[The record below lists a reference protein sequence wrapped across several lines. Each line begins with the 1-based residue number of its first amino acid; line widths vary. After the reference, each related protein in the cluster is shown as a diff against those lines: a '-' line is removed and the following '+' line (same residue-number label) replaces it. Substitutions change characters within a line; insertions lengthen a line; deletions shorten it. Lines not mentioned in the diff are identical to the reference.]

1 MTLFDFRLIH
11 VRKQRASKNWHE
23 HAFLHHAVS
32 VDLIE
37 RLMDVKKQFHS
48 VLLYNDI
55 EGTLNQHI
63 QPQLAP
69 ENFVVKGNFTAELAT
84 HNTSTTE
91 IVYDENHWPFREEQF
106 DLIITHLAHHLL
118 CDPFKT
124 FQIIQKSLQKDG
136 LMMGSFF
143 GEQTL
148 STLRSTLF
156 ETEEALNMGH
166 APRVLPFMT
175 MDKVAH
181 VLNAIGYRYVVV
193 DKSTYTVDYK
203 NLSSLIDDLRGMAET
218 NVLSQ
223 QHKTPLTR
231 SFLRELDARYPR
243 THQGL
248 LPLIFE
254 IIYFAGW
261 RHV

>member
-1 MTLFDFRLIH
+1 MTLFDFRLIRT
-11 VRKQRASKNWHE
+11 RKQRASKNWHE

-37 RLMDVKKQFHS
+37 RLRDVKKQFHS
-48 VLLYNDI
+48 VLFYNDI
-55 EGTLNQHI
+55 EGTINQHI

-69 ENFVVKGNFTAELAT
+69 ENFVVKGNFTSASAP
-84 HNTSTTE
+84 HNTSAAE

-118 CDPFKT
+118 NDPFHT
-124 FQIIQKSLQKDG
+124 FQIIQRSLKKDG
-136 LMMGSFF
+136 LIMGCFF

-148 STLRSTLF
+148 STLRSALF
-156 ETEEALNMGH
+156 EAEEALHMGH

-193 DKSTYTVDYK
+193 DKSTYTAVYK
-203 NLSSLIDDLRGMAET
+203 NLSSLIDDLRGMGET

-231 SFLRELDARYPR
+231 SFLKELEARYPR
-243 THQGL
+243 THEGL
-248 LPLIFE
+248 YPLTFE

-261 RHV
+261 R